1 MHTNRLTV
9 QAIVVGVLVL
19 IFSAC
24 SVAPVAPTQTP
35 SPTPIDGIHPM
46 TPPKAVRTFTLT
58 DQDNNVFD
66 TSALKGKW
74 TLLAFGYTHCPDVCP
89 ETLARFKQIKMAL
102 AAAADKMNFVFIGVD
117 SERDTPPVL
126 KSYLANFD
134 KAFIGLTSD
143 EQTLRGIIPDF
154 GVTFVKHQPDAN
166 GNYAVDHTAV
176 SFLLNGD
183 GQIEVF
189 YSYGM
194 DYDAML
200 ADVRAHVSG

>member
-1 MHTNRLTV
+1 MHNYHVSVR
-9 QAIVVGVLVL
+9 AVVLGLL
-19 IFSAC
+19 AAMFSAC
-24 SVAPVAPTQTP
+24 SGLSVAPT
-35 SPTPIDGIHPM
+35 PTPINGIHPM
-46 TPPKAVRTFTLT
+46 TPPKSVRAFTLT
-58 DQDNNVFD
+58 DQDNSAFD
-66 TSALKGKW
+66 INTLKGKW
-74 TLLAFGYTHCPDVCP
+74 VLLTFGYTHCPDVCP
-89 ETLARFKQIKMAL
+89 GTLARFKQIKIAL
-102 AAAADKMNFVFIGVD
+102 ETTADKMNFVFIGVD

-154 GVTFVKHQPDAN
+154 GVTFIKHQPDAD

-176 SFLLNGD
+176 SFLLNRD
-183 GQIEVF
+183 GQIDVF

-200 ADVRAHVSG
+200 ADVKARVSG